1 MKTIKFHVVIAV
13 LALMTASCV
22 ENSSKYKA
30 AIAERDSLVTQKQA
44 LDSNYNQSLTLL
56 NEIEEGFSKINQ
68 NENGLKVNLK
78 GAEGSSTQRARIAAQ
93 MTEIKTT
100 MEQNKAK
107 IAELQRLASKRGK
120 ANGLLTET
128 IKRLQSNLDAE
139 SAQIQSLQAE
149 LEQKNIKINE
159 LNGTVAEQGKNI
171 AEQQNEIEQHKSTIK
186 SQDTDLHTVWYCMG
200 TFKHLKE
207 EKIVTGGGLFQAKKL
222 AANEF
227 DLKNFTQGDFR
238 NIPSIPTNSKTAKML
253 SLHPKDSY
261 KLVTGDD
268 KKITIQITNP
278 SKFWSLSK
286 YLVVQI

>member
-22 ENSSKYKA
+22 ENSSKYKT

-56 NEIEEGFSKINQ
+56 NEIEEGFSKINK

-107 IAELQRLASKRGK
+107 IAELQRLAAKRGK

-159 LNGTVAEQGKNI
+159 LNSTVTEQGKNI

-186 SQDTDLHTVWYCMG
+186 SQDADLHTVWYCMG
-200 TFKHLKE
+200 TFKQLKE
-207 EKIVTGGGLFQAKKL
+207 EKIVTGGGLFQTKKL
-222 AANEF
+222 ATNEF
-227 DLKNFTQGDFR
+227 DLKNFTQGDLR
-238 NIPSIPTNSKTAKML
+238 NLPSILTNSKTAKML

-278 SKFWSLSK
+278 PKFWSLSK